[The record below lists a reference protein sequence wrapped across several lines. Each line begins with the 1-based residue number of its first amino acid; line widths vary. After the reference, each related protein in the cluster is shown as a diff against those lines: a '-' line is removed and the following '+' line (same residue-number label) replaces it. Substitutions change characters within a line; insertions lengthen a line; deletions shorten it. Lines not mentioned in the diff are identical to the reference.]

1 MRQRLLYLAFIL
13 LPLAVYFPAL
23 LNEYGQGGDFAM
35 LHEAKASADSTA
47 GDPAA
52 GESVLYRALLESS
65 YKVVSGVD
73 SLWLLRLLS
82 VLLLSAL
89 GILLWRQLDNSGWPQ
104 VDAAAVGMLIILLP
118 AAQATA
124 GWALS
129 WPRTVALLFAVA
141 GFAAVEAELEAGGL
155 KRAVA
160 MLGGAF
166 IYALATMIRP
176 ELVFFGLVPLAAVM
190 LVRIRKTPTSQSVG
204 VWLSLHLG
212 VLLAGWLA
220 GSMIEHWASGDPLA
234 TSEGALQAVR
244 WYFLEAVPG
253 AVALF
258 PLLDDH
264 HLGAWYFWPTFLL
277 VAGAIV
283 YAFRVE
289 QTLDGEKA
297 RFKGLMC
304 GLGLPTIFLGAVLM
318 SGEIAPSGYRE
329 AYPLAGLTA
338 VALFA
343 GWRSML
349 RARRIKTWAHYS
361 GLGGVVVL
369 AAILAHWN
377 TQSLIATPR
386 AAEWAHLQASIAP
399 ISFKS
404 LQRIHLLPAGEDD
417 RNTDRVYGREFGAM
431 SSTNEA
437 VLRQMFEA
445 ALRDRFPGGLPRGGG
460 AEVVVSA
467 VEPAE
472 GTYDV
477 LVDMRKL
484 RRADR

>member
-1 MRQRLLYLAFIL
+1 MRQRLLYLAFIV
-13 LPLAVYFPAL
+13 LPLAVYFPVL
-23 LNEYGQGGDFAM
+23 VNEYGQGGDFAM
-35 LHEAKASADSTA
+35 LHVAKSNVDSATS
-47 GDPAA
+47 DPAA

-73 SLWLLRLLS
+73 ALWLLRCVSVILLA
-82 VLLLSAL
+82 AL
-89 GILLWRQLDNSGWPQ
+89 GILLWRQLDNSGWPE
-104 VDAAAVGMLIILLP
+104 VDAAAVGLLIILLP

-124 GWALS
+124 GWALA
-129 WPRTVALLFAVA
+129 WPRTVAVLFAVA

-220 GSMIEHWASGDPLA
+220 GSMVEHWASGDPLA
-234 TSEGALQAVR
+234 TTEGAMQAMR

-253 AVALF
+253 ALALL

-264 HLGAWYFWPTFLL
+264 HVGAWYFWPTLL
-277 VAGAIV
+277 LIAGAIL

-289 QTLDGEKA
+289 QSLDGERA

-304 GLGLPTIFLGAVLM
+304 GLGLPTIFLAAVLM

-349 RARRIKTWAHYS
+349 RARRIRTWAHYS
-361 GLGGVVVL
+361 GLTGVVLL
-369 AAILAHWN
+369 AAVLAHWN

-386 AAEWAHLQASIAP
+386 AEEWAYMQTSIAP
-399 ISFKS
+399 VSFKS
-404 LQRIHLLPAGEDD
+404 LQRVHLLPASEDD
-417 RNTDRVYGREFGAM
+417 RNTERVYGQEFGAM

-437 VLRQMFEA
+437 VLQQMFEA
-445 ALRDRFPGGLPRGGG
+445 ALRTRFPGGLPRGGG
-460 AEVVVSA
+460 TEVVVSA
-467 VEPAE
+467 VEPVA
-472 GTYDV
+472 GSYDV

-484 RRADR
+484 KRAEH